1 MNKNRN
7 HTRSKSILLSILA
20 LLLGLVLLTACGS
33 RQNTTHTSS
42 INQTSVQKS
51 KPSQEDFE
59 PERASNEPEK
69 PLDAPGKASNE
80 LEKPSNAPDKPA
92 SAPEISLTMLDVKQG
107 LSILVESAGEYAI
120 YDGGGRERSSYVVAY
135 LKQHNI
141 DHLKYM
147 FVSHYDED
155 HIAGLVGVL
164 KTVPTDLIIWPAYEN
179 DTAIYTSLVN
189 AVKDQQVA
197 AHYPVQGETYE
208 LGSSSI
214 DVLSAGETPSAS
226 DNNRSVV
233 VKLTCGDF
241 SCLITGDAEAE
252 EEALLIQENQP
263 LASNLYIVGHHGS
276 ASSSTPEFVDAIHPE
291 VAWISCGLENSYGH
305 PTTQTLNTLQK
316 NGIRIFR
323 TDMQGE
329 VTCQSNGVEYWF
341 DQEYCDDWTAGD
353 SSGSQE
359 VLSINESENTEIDRS
374 VVGNQDITYVVN
386 TNTKRFHNPSCN
398 SVQSMKEK
406 NTLYSDQTRDELI
419 AEGFKPCGNCHP

>member
-1 MNKNRN
+1 MNKNRK
-7 HTRSKSILLSILA
+7 HTRSKSILLSVIA
-20 LLLGLVLLTACGS
+20 LLLGLILLTACGS
-33 RQNTTHTSS
+33 KQNTTPVSS
-42 INQTSVQKS
+42 INQTAEQKS
-51 KPSQEDFE
+51 KPSQEDYE
-59 PERASNEPEK
+59 SEKPTNEPEK

-80 LEKPSNAPDKPA
+80 LEKPSNAPEKPA

-120 YDGGGRERSSYVVAY
+120 YDGGGRETSSYVVAY

-164 KTVPTDLIIWPAYEN
+164 KTVPTDLVIWPAYET

-252 EEALLIQENQP
+252 EEASLIQENQP

-276 ASSSTPEFVDAIHPE
+276 ASSSTPEFVNAIHPE
-291 VAWISCGLENSYGH
+291 AAWISCGIENSYGH
-305 PTTQTLNTLQK
+305 PATQTLDTLQQQ
-316 NGIRIFR
+316 GIQLFR
-323 TDMQGE
+323 TDRQGE
-329 VTCQSNGVEYWF
+329 VTCQSDGETFWF

-353 SSGSQE
+353 SSGLLE
-359 VLSINESENTEIDRS
+359 VSATNNNETTVIERI
-374 VVGNQDITYVVN
+374 VVANQDFTYVVN
-386 TNTKRFHNPSCN
+386 TNTKRFHDPSCN

-406 NTLYSDQTRDELI
+406 NTMYSDQTRDELI

>member
-7 HTRSKSILLSILA
+7 HTRGKSILLSVIT
-20 LLLGLVLLTACGS
+20 LLLGLILLTACGS
-33 RQNTTHTSS
+33 KQNTMPASS
-42 INQTSVQKS
+42 INQTAEQKS

-69 PLDAPGKASNE
+69 PSNAP
-80 LEKPSNAPDKPA
+80 EKPSNAPEKPDTD
-92 SAPEISLTMLDVKQG
+92 PEISLTMLDVKQG

-120 YDGGGRERSSYVVAY
+120 YDGGGRETSSYVVAY

-164 KTVPTDLIIWPAYEN
+164 KTVPTDLIIWPAYET

-189 AVKDQQVA
+189 AVEDQQVA

-252 EEALLIQENQP
+252 EEALLLQENQP

-276 ASSSTPEFVDAIHPE
+276 ASSSTPEFIDAVNPE

-305 PTTQTLNTLQK
+305 PTTQTLNTLQQH
-316 NGIRIFR
+316 GIRIFR
-323 TDMQGE
+323 TDKQGE
-329 VTCQSNGVEYWF
+329 VTCQSNGEEIRF
-341 DQEYCDDWTAGD
+341 DQEYCEDWTAGD
-353 SSGSQE
+353 SGGPQE
-359 VLSINESENTEIDRS
+359 VFSIGNNEITDNNGPTEISRT
-374 VVGNQDITYVVN
+374 VVSQDLTYVVN
-386 TNTKRFHNPSCN
+386 TNTKRFHDPSCN
-398 SVQSMKEK
+398 SVQTMKEK
-406 NTLYSDQTRDELI
+406 NTMYSDQTRDELI
-419 AEGFKPCGNCHP
+419 ADGFKPCGNCHP